1 MGHKTKSYC
10 GGCVVLF
17 PGPAQLSVTSS
28 TAGQGLGTRLV
39 LQATE
44 AGWGLGTRLVVV
56 VVVVKLLA
64 VLSR

>member
-1 MGHKTKSYC
+1 M
-10 GGCVVLF
+10 F